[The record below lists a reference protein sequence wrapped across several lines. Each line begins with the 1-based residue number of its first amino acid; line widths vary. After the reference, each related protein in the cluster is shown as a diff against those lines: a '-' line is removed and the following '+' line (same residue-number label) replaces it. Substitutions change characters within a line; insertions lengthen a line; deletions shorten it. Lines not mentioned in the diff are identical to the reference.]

1 MTSFKLYNHI
11 TKEDLKICVEE
22 AHKRGLKVTGHLCS
36 LTYEDASNLGIDNLE
51 HGFVVVSDFI
61 NDKDADLCDPIKAR
75 NALIAEDENSLKI
88 NQLIDVLIKNKTAI
102 TTTPVVFEP
111 FTNRELIPGGG
122 ESALAPQIYEDVKK
136 TYDRVQ
142 NRDSA
147 SIKVFNKDLLWVKRF
162 YDKGGFLMAGTDPT
176 GAGRTVAGYANKRT
190 VEILFEAGF
199 TLIDAIKICSLNGA
213 TYLGQQNDIGT
224 VEAGKMADLI
234 LIDGDL
240 TKDIQEIRNM
250 EIVFKNGIGYDPKK
264 LMESVKGKVGLY

>member
-1 MTSFKLYNHI
+1 MWI
-11 TKEDLKICVEE
+11 
-22 AHKRGLKVTGHLCS
+22 
-36 LTYEDASNLGIDNLE
+36 
-51 HGFVVVSDFI
+51 
-61 NDKDADLCDPIKAR
+61 
-75 NALIAEDENSLKI
+75 
-88 NQLIDVLIKNKTAI
+88 
-102 TTTPVVFEP
+102 
-111 FTNRELIPGGG
+111 
-122 ESALAPQIYEDVKK
+122 
-136 TYDRVQ
+136 
-142 NRDSA
+142 
-147 SIKVFNKDLLWVKRF
+147 KRF

-176 GAGRTVAGYANKRT
+176 GAGRTVAGFANKRT

-224 VEAGKMADLI
+224 VEAGKIADLI